1 MPFTYAGT
9 HLLDDSYL
17 NEHLE
22 CIKSALS
29 VHFMQHHR
37 QAMIKISVHVVDLDL
52 EDPELKIRDQGKVL
66 KLIRA
71 KSRRPPPHRNIPDIF
86 VYPL

>member
-17 NEHLE
+17 IEHLK

-29 VHFMQHHR
+29 VHFMQHRR
-37 QAMIKISVHVVDLDL
+37 QAMIKISVHVVDL
-52 EDPELKIRDQGKVL
+52 EDGEIEILDQGKVL
-66 KLIRA
+66 K
-71 KSRRPPPHRNIPDIF
+71 
-86 VYPL
+86 